1 MDTKDRVLT
10 VRFRCKHLTE
20 SPVLGQITD
29 TMLEVAALEFFK
41 LYFADS
47 DEINPEAGDF
57 YTLHP
62 VSAMLEYTVPT
73 DRESVMDYLSLCN
86 VPLDEQN
93 ILEEIRT
100 RELENE
106 GMTRSDAQSVVDVEV
121 QMGKLKAG

>member
-1 MDTKDRVLT
+1 
-10 VRFRCKHLTE
+10 
-20 SPVLGQITD
+20 LGKITD

-41 LYFADS
+41 LYFSDS

-57 YTLHP
+57 YTLNP
-62 VSAMLEYTVPT
+62 VSAMFEYTVPT

-121 QMGKLKAG
+121 RTGKLKVGL